1 MLNCITPMAE
11 SRGMCL
17 RTAGL
22 ISYTALKQEGCF
34 LCPHSLETQGCMAAV
49 RSPAPSPPRLSQDRG
64 VCSCQGSRS
73 PLFPE
78 SLGDEADKR
87 GNAPPPPPRALRQGA
102 KRKCP
107 PHSSPPLLQQDCLP
121 ALEDTMHTDHS
132 SLHQHTGAI
141 HVPKGG
147 YCQPCCSPCLPN
159 AQNSNEMLSNSS
171 GMKQTDPAQLLPDR
185 HFG

>member
-22 ISYTALKQEGCF
+22 ISYTALKKEGCF

-64 VCSCQGSRS
+64 ICSCQGSRS

-78 SLGDEADKR
+78 SLGDETDKR
-87 GNAPPPPPRALRQGA
+87 GNAPPPPPRALCQGA
-102 KRKCP
+102 KRK
-107 PHSSPPLLQQDCLP
+107 SPPTAPHRFCSRIASQLWRTQCTRTTVLRTSTPVQFTCLKEVI
-121 ALEDTMHTDHS
+121 ANHAAHHAS
-132 SLHQHTGAI
+132 R
-141 HVPKGG
+141 
-147 YCQPCCSPCLPN
+147 
-159 AQNSNEMLSNSS
+159 ML
-171 GMKQTDPAQLLPDR
+171 KIQTR
-185 HFG
+185 C